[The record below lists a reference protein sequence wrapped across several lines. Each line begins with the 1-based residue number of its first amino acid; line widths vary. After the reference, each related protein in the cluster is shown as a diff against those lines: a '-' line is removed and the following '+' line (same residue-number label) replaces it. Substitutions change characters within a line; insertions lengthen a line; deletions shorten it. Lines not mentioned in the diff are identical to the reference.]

1 MNLCRWITLKI
12 EHYEQYNLFSDK
24 GGKKMGFEQSKLEY
38 EGKQLLAEEAE
49 KFLKNAVEDMK
60 ESARE
65 QHKKDVENFNKI
77 KAETKE
83 RHQAAIQHGKSRQID
98 IQTQISKARELG
110 KIK

>member
-1 MNLCRWITLKI
+1 
-12 EHYEQYNLFSDK
+12 
-24 GGKKMGFEQSKLEY
+24 
-38 EGKQLLAEEAE
+38 
-49 KFLKNAVEDMK
+49 MK
-60 ESARE
+60 ESAKE

>member
-1 MNLCRWITLKI
+1 
-12 EHYEQYNLFSDK
+12 
-24 GGKKMGFEQSKLEY
+24 MGFEQSKLEY

-49 KFLKNAVEDMK
+49 KFLKNAVKDMK
-60 ESARE
+60 ESAKE
-65 QHKKDVENFNKI
+65 QHKKDVENFNKV